1 MKFNTVIFDFDGTV
15 ADTNKLIIDSWQHT
29 YRVLT
34 GREQDEDILKAT
46 FGEPLAISLE
56 NAFPDVPVDE
66 SINIYREHQLE
77 IYEEL
82 IEPFNGMPELI
93 KLLKE
98 KGYKV
103 GLLTSRLKPS
113 TMIGLEKFGIVSYFD
128 SIITLENCTK
138 HKPDP
143 EPMLVALKSLEAKP
157 EEAIMIGDSLFD
169 IRCAH
174 NAGVEAAL
182 VSWAVALSDPPTEG
196 EDKPEYIL
204 NKAEDLL
211 EVIA

>member
-1 MKFNTVIFDFDGTV
+1 MKVNTIIFDFDGTV

-34 GREQDEDILKAT
+34 GKEQDEEILKAT

-56 NAFPDVPVDE
+56 NAFPNVPVEE
-66 SINIYREHQLE
+66 SIDIYRKHQLQ
-77 IYEEL
+77 IYEDL
-82 IEPFNGMPELI
+82 IEPFDGMTNLI

-103 GLLTSRLKPS
+103 GLLTSRLRPS
-113 TMIGLEKFGIVSYFD
+113 TMIGLEKFGIVPYFD
-128 SIITLENCTK
+128 SIITHEDCPK

-143 EPMLVALKSLEAKP
+143 EPMFIALERLEAKP

-174 NAGVEAAL
+174 NAGVKAAL
-182 VSWAVALSDPPTEG
+182 VSWAVALSNPPTEG
-196 EDKPEYIL
+196 KDKPEYIL
-204 NKAEDLL
+204 DKAEDLL
-211 EVIA
+211 EVIT

>member
-56 NAFPDVPVDE
+56 NAFPNVPVDE

-103 GLLTSRLKPS
+103 GLLTSRLRPS

>member
-103 GLLTSRLKPS
+103 GLLTSRLRPS

>member
-29 YRVLT
+29 YRVLA